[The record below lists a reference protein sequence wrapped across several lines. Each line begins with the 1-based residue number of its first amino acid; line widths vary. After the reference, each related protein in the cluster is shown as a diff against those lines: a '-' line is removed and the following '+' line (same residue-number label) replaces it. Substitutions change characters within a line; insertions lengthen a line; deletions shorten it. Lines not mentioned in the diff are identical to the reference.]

1 MAGVRT
7 SVTHVTNEQVDQ
19 LAERVTGPVCVPATR
34 AIRGRR
40 RGSTSRSGTGLR

>member
-19 LAERVTGPVCVPATR
+19 LAERVTGPVLRPGDEGYP
-34 AIRGRR
+34 GRR